1 MAAYFQAT
9 IELRAEH
16 VDSFCEAMRRVVPIV
31 EDVGWKLLD
40 GFLQSTGCLNT
51 AIDIWELPDMNH
63 YERGLQTLVA
73 HPAFAEISTVLTRA
87 VQRETIVFMNRAPY
101 LDACRQAG

>member
-16 VDSFCEAMRRVVPIV
+16 VDNFCQVMRRIVPIV
-31 EDVGWKLLD
+31 EDAGWELLD
-40 GFLQSTGCLNT
+40 SFLQSTGRLNT

-63 YERGLQTLVA
+63 YERGLRALTE
-73 HPAFAEISTVLTRA
+73 HPAFVEISAVLVRA
-87 VQRETIVFMNRAPY
+87 VQRETIVFMSRAPY